1 MSTHTLE
8 PKVVIGATPTATPT
22 APPAERTKAETSSLV
37 ANLRVSILITLV
49 TTVIFG
55 LLYPLAVTA
64 VSQLL
69 FPHQA
74 NGSLI
79 EKNGQIVGSELI
91 GQTFS
96 GPGYFHSRPS
106 SAGTG
111 YDAANSSGS
120 NFAPTNHQ
128 LIDRIK
134 GDNEKFHAENPN
146 APIPIDLLTSSG
158 SGLDPEISPAAAEF
172 QIVRVAKE
180 RNISDS
186 DVRKL
191 IAKHT
196 LGRQF
201 GFLGEPRVR
210 VLELNL
216 ELDAAHPMP
225 KQ

>member
-8 PKVVIGATPTATPT
+8 PKAVLGA
-22 APPAERTKAETSSLV
+22 APAVPSAPAETTKTEVSSLT
-37 ANLRVSILITLV
+37 ANLRISVLITLA

-55 LLYPLAVTA
+55 LLYPLAVTGVA
-64 VSQLL
+64 QLL

-79 EKNGQIVGSELI
+79 QKNGQIVGSELI

-106 SAGTG
+106 YAGNG

-120 NFAPTNHQ
+120 NLAPTNHQ
-128 LIDRIK
+128 LVDRIK
-134 GDNEKFHAENPN
+134 ADSEKFHAENPN
-146 APIPIDLLTSSG
+146 APIPVDLVTSSG

-172 QIVRVAKE
+172 QIARVAKD
-180 RNISDS
+180 RGISET
-186 DVRKL
+186 DVRQL
-191 IAKHT
+191 VAKHT
-196 LGRQF
+196 FARQF

-216 ELDAAHPMP
+216 ELDATHPMP

>member
-1 MSTHTLE
+1 MSTQTLE
-8 PKVVIGATPTATPT
+8 PKIAIGVTPAAPSAEATKS
-22 APPAERTKAETSSLV
+22 RTSSLV
-37 ANLRVSILITLV
+37 ANLRTALFVTLA

-55 LLYPLAVTA
+55 LGYPLAVTA
-64 VSQLL
+64 VAQLL

-79 EKNGQIVGSELI
+79 VQNSQIVGSVLI
-91 GQTFS
+91 GQTFA

-111 YDAANSSGS
+111 YDASQSSGS
-120 NFAPTNHQ
+120 NLAPTNHQ

-134 GDNEKFHAENPN
+134 SDAAKLHAENPN
-146 APIPIDLLTSSG
+146 TPIPVDLLTASG

-172 QIVRVAKE
+172 QIPRIVSERHISETQVRQ
-180 RNISDS
+180 
-186 DVRKL
+186 L

-196 LGRQF
+196 LARQF

-210 VLELNL
+210 VLELNID
-216 ELDAAHPMP
+216 LDATYPR
-225 KQ
+225 K

>member
-8 PKVVIGATPTATPT
+8 PKIAIGVTPAASPVET
-22 APPAERTKAETSSLV
+22 TKAEASSLV
-37 ANLRVSILITLV
+37 ANLRVSVLITLV

-55 LLYPLAVTA
+55 LLYPLAVTG

-69 FPHQA
+69 FSHEA

-96 GPGYFHSRPS
+96 GPAYFHSRPS

-120 NFAPTNHQ
+120 NLAPTNHQ

-134 GDNEKFHAENPN
+134 ADSEKFHAENPN
-146 APIPIDLLTSSG
+146 APIPIDLVTSSG

-172 QIVRVAKE
+172 QIARVAKE
-180 RNISDS
+180 RHISDS
-186 DVRKL
+186 DVRQL

-196 LGRQF
+196 LARQF

-216 ELDAAHPMP
+216 DLDATHPML

>member
-8 PKVVIGATPTATPT
+8 PKIAVGVITTAS
-22 APPAERTKAETSSLV
+22 PAETTKSEASSLV
-37 ANLRVSILITLV
+37 ANLRVSVLITLV

-55 LLYPLAVTA
+55 LLYPLAVTG

-69 FPHQA
+69 FSHQA

-91 GQTFS
+91 GQTFA

-106 SAGTG
+106 FAGTG

-120 NFAPTNHQ
+120 NLAPTNHQ
-128 LIDRIK
+128 LTDRIK
-134 GDNEKFHAENPN
+134 ADSEKFRAENPN

-172 QIVRVAKE
+172 QIARVAKE
-180 RNISDS
+180 RHISDS
-186 DVRKL
+186 DVRQL
-191 IAKHT
+191 IAKRT
-196 LGRQF
+196 LARQF

-216 ELDAAHPMP
+216 DLDSTHPMP